1 MGKLRQVD
9 KDDKEDRCKRDI
21 EDMRRC
27 TETARCMSIKFLLN
41 GTAYAC
47 NDSHSLDLIPE
58 LANDSASEEEMIR
71 RRVLALTANMNR
83 DESVLLLRASNSH
96 HPHPE
101 DFISHERAKVW
112 MECLKCGALQDASLI
127 MSQHLQGAVDVT
139 VSAMVLGKRFAESA
153 LSSDMLLKAFKSIP
167 DKTSPYDIVSWLK
180 ADLLP
185 RLHMWGKVY
194 PHQSLDEGQI
204 LASQVVM
211 ELCKRASLSARILL
225 HPFDALIAAE
235 QAVSIASSFSRPH
248 GVGELTGALGV
259 IAMTSRSLL
268 KHLQIQACLWRNWGS
283 KNRPS
288 LEDIEE
294 IGLCGL
300 VRERLW
306 TLNDS
311 DVDITKDVMCAI
323 KPVLLEFG
331 YSSDDVLQSWISD
344 AVSERVVLV
353 DGRGDKHSDDR
364 ELDVPNHDDAEDHC
378 CSLSRLVSVSSLIDC
393 PRKRIISLLLLFQ
406 VPAVD
411 LIEECSSDLGE
422 HGSGKESLHEDENIQ
437 SNGHDNQTKMSVMKD
452 GVGQKEGQ
460 TPQVMKNRGFDT
472 VTRLCTLA
480 QAACLLVDAGAA
492 EAITE
497 AIRLKRIK
505 TLAASYGVVSFDPR
519 DKHQIRAVASI
530 IALKG
535 GRVHALR
542 DAMEFA
548 SSWGTDSADL
558 SGTATTTATAT
569 TPSLTMW
576 R

>member
-1 MGKLRQVD
+1 MGKVRQVD
-9 KDDKEDRCKRDI
+9 KDDKVDRCKRDV
-21 EDMRRC
+21 DDLRRC
-27 TETARCMSIKFLLN
+27 TETARCMSIKILLN

-47 NDSHSLDLIPE
+47 NDSHSLELTPE
-58 LANDSASEEEMIR
+58 LAKDSASEEEMVR

-83 DESVLLLRASNSH
+83 KKSLQLSRTSTSH
-96 HPHPE
+96 HPHSE
-101 DFISHERAKVW
+101 DLISHERANVW
-112 MECLKCGALQDASLI
+112 AECLKCGALQDASLI
-127 MSQHLQGAVDVT
+127 MSQHLKGAVDVT
-139 VSAMVLGKRFAESA
+139 ESAMVLGERSSESV

-167 DKTSPYDIVSWLK
+167 EEISPYDIVSWLK

-194 PHQSLDEGQI
+194 PHQSLDEGQA

-235 QAVSIASSFSRPH
+235 QAVSIASSFSRPL
-248 GVGELTGALGV
+248 GVGELPSALGV
-259 IAMTSRSLL
+259 IAMTSRSIL

-283 KNRPS
+283 KNRPT
-288 LEDIEE
+288 LEDVEE

-311 DVDITKDVMCAI
+311 EIDITKDVMCAI

-344 AVSERVVLV
+344 AVSERVVLF
-353 DGRGDKHSDDR
+353 DDRGDKHSDDCEVDIR
-364 ELDVPNHDDAEDHC
+364 NHDDAEDHC

-411 LIEECSSDLGE
+411 LIEEFSSDLGE
-422 HGSGKESLHEDENIQ
+422 HGNGNESFHEDENVQ
-437 SNGHDNQTKMSVMKD
+437 SNGHDNKTKMSVEME
-452 GVGQKEGQ
+452 GVRRKEGQ
-460 TPQVMKNRGFDT
+460 IPQVMKKRGVDT

-505 TLAASYGVVSFDPR
+505 SLAASYGVISFDPR

-558 SGTATTTATAT
+558 SGTSTATAT
-569 TPSLTMW
+569 TPSHKM
-576 R
+576 

>member
-1 MGKLRQVD
+1 MVKLRQVD
-9 KDDKEDRCKRDI
+9 KDDRADRFKRDI
-21 EDMRRC
+21 EDIRRC
-27 TETARCMSIKFLLN
+27 TETARCMSIKILLN

-47 NDSHSLDLIPE
+47 NESYSLELIPE
-58 LANDSASEEEMIR
+58 LAKDIASEEEMVR
-71 RRVLALTANMNR
+71 RRVLALTANMTH
-83 DESVLLLRASNSH
+83 DEPVQLSRTSTSN
-96 HPHPE
+96 HPHQE
-101 DFISHERAKVW
+101 DLISHERANVW
-112 MECLKCGALQDASLI
+112 AECLKCGALHDASLI
-127 MSQHLQGAVDVT
+127 MSRHLQGSVDVT
-139 VSAMVLGKRFAESA
+139 VSAMILGERSAESV

-167 DKTSPYDIVSWLK
+167 EKTSPYDIVSWLK

-194 PHQSLDEGQI
+194 PHQSLDEGQT

-235 QAVSIASSFSRPH
+235 QAVSIASSFSRPL
-248 GVGELTGALGV
+248 GVGESPSALGV

-268 KHLQIQACLWRNWGS
+268 NHLQIQACLWRNWGS
-283 KNRPS
+283 KNRPT
-288 LEDIEE
+288 LEDVEE

-311 DVDITKDVMCAI
+311 ETDITKDVMCAI

-353 DGRGDKHSDDR
+353 DDRVGKYSDGREVDT
-364 ELDVPNHDDAEDHC
+364 PNHDDAEDHC

-411 LIEECSSDLGE
+411 LIEECSSDLE
-422 HGSGKESLHEDENIQ
+422 ELGSGKETLHDDENVQ
-437 SNGHDNQTKMSVMKD
+437 SNEHDNQTKMSVEKE
-452 GVGQKEGQ
+452 GVGRKEGQ
-460 TPQVMKNRGFDT
+460 IPQVMKNRGVDT
-472 VTRLCTLA
+472 VTRLCILA

-505 TLAASYGVVSFDPR
+505 SLAASYGVISFDPR

-558 SGTATTTATAT
+558 SGTATATPTSAT
-569 TPSLTMW
+569 LKMW